1 MPISTMEAS
10 PSFTCF
16 ERLPQELQIL
26 IWKDAFANSEFLD
39 IWRGRLLTRQIAK
52 EMGLDVTSPRL
63 PAFWYY
69 SHSKDGRGMVVGR
82 YKRRGGTLPVSL
94 GISRLLHTCQLSRLS
109 ALEVFRDVMKSIDVN
124 CRQEIEI
131 VERII
136 NAMKE

>member
-1 MPISTMEAS
+1 MESS

-16 ERLPQELQIL
+16 GRLPQELQIL
-26 IWKDAFANSEFLD
+26 IWKNAFANSDFLD
-39 IWRGRLLTRQIAK
+39 IWRGRLLTRQLAE
-52 EMGLDVTSPRL
+52 EMGVNIDHPSL

-69 SHSKDGRGMVVGR
+69 SYSKTGRGMIVGR

-109 ALEVFRDVMKSIDVN
+109 ALEVFRDVMKRIDVN
-124 CRQEIEI
+124 CGKEVEI

>member
-1 MPISTMEAS
+1 MEAS

-26 IWKDAFANSEFLD
+26 IWKDAFANSEFLE
-39 IWRGRLLTRQIAK
+39 IWRSRLFTRQIAK
-52 EMGLDVTSPRL
+52 EMGVDVTSPCL

-69 SHSKDGRGMVVGR
+69 SSSKTGRGNVIGR
-82 YKRRGGTLPVSL
+82 YRRRGGTLPVSL

-124 CRQEIEI
+124 CTQEIRI
-131 VERII
+131 VEKII
-136 NAMKE
+136 KAMKE

>member
-26 IWKDAFANSEFLD
+26 IWKDAFAKSEFLD

-52 EMGLDVTSPRL
+52 QRGVNVSDRRL

-69 SHSKDGRGMVVGR
+69 SCSKTGRGMVVGR

-109 ALEVFRDVMKSIDVN
+109 ALEVFRDAMKSIDVN
-124 CRQEIEI
+124 CSQEIEI
-131 VERII
+131 VEKI
-136 NAMKE
+136 MKTMKK